1 MLTALTF
8 MICRCVVLLR
18 LAALHQ
24 TDMISKAKIFSK
36 VVAGPIVYAYCE
48 IAMLTLALGTA

>member
-1 MLTALTF
+1 
-8 MICRCVVLLR
+8 MI
-18 LAALHQ
+18 
-24 TDMISKAKIFSK
+24 KAKIFSK